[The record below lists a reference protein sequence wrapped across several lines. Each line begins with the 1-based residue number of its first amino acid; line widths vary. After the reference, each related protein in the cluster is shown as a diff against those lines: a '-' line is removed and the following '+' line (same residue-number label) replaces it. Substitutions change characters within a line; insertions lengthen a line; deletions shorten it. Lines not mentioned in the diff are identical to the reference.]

1 MKMRNL
7 IPTAVLT
14 LALAACQPAETPFD
28 LLIVNGTVYDGSLNP
43 GAVTNIGIRDGQI
56 VAVDAAADAPAE
68 RVIDAAGLVV
78 TPGFID
84 PHTHARDDLLEP
96 STARNENYLAQG
108 VTTVYVGNDG
118 DGLPNRA
125 QSIASMA
132 DHGIGTNV
140 AFFSGHRPVREAV
153 MGEENR
159 APSAEELANMR
170 ELVAEDMQAGA
181 LGLSTGLFY
190 TPGSFADTDEV
201 IALAAEAARFGG
213 IYDSHLRDESSY
225 NIGVVG
231 SVAELIEIGEKAG
244 IKVHAAHLKALGRD
258 VWGQSGDIIA
268 LIDAARERGLDVT
281 ADQYPYVASGTR
293 LKSAL
298 IPAWVRADS
307 SEAMFERLENPDLAD
322 GIREEMEA
330 NLYRRGGRDSFLI
343 TGDSPY
349 RGKTLGQVAEELG
362 LDPIDA
368 AIEIVKSGD
377 PGVASFNMNVDDIDA
392 MAIQPWM
399 MTGSDGSEGHPR
411 KFATYP
417 KAYRDFVIERKLM
430 PFEQFVHRSSGL
442 VADTY
447 GLCDRGY
454 IETGRRADLAVI
466 DPETFRPVADFE
478 NPTAL
483 ATGVRHLLVNGQLA
497 IADGQA
503 TPERAGEVIHFQNL
517 ECNQ

>member
-1 MKMRNL
+1 MRNL
-7 IPTAVLT
+7 LLPAVLT
-14 LALAACQPAETPFD
+14 LALAGCQPAETPFD
-28 LLIVNGTVYDGSLNP
+28 LLIVNGTVHDGSLNP
-43 GAVTNIGIRDGQI
+43 GRVANIGIRDGHI
-56 VAVDAAADAPAE
+56 VSIDAAADAPAK

-108 VTTVYVGNDG
+108 ATTVYIGNDG
-118 DGLPNRA
+118 DGLPNRVE
-125 QSIASMA
+125 SIASMT

-159 APSAEELANMR
+159 APSEAELASMR

-181 LGLSTGLFY
+181 IGLSTGLFY
-190 TPGSFADTDEV
+190 TPGSFAGTEEV

-268 LIDAARERGLDVT
+268 LIDSARERGLDVT

-307 SEAMFERLENPDLAD
+307 SEAMFERLDNPDLAD

-343 TGDSPY
+343 TGDSPW

-417 KAYRDFVIERKLM
+417 KAYRDFVVERKLM
-430 PFEQFVHRSSGL
+430 PLEQFVHRSSGL

-454 IETGRRADLAVI
+454 IAVGRRADVAVI
-466 DPETFRPVADFE
+466 DLEAFRPVADFE

-483 ATGVRHLLVNGQLA
+483 ATGVRHLLVNGRLA

-503 TPERAGEVIHFQNL
+503 TAERAGEIIHFQNL
-517 ECNQ
+517 ECKQ